1 MRASLQTRETNTTPA
16 PSGLLQR
23 ACACGQHTGGGECF
37 ACEEERRSLQRST
50 LNPENNTPKFNEV
63 PPIVHEVLRSPGQ
76 SLDPATR
83 AFFEPRFGHDFSGVR
98 VHTDA
103 RAADSAAAID
113 SLAYTSGRNVVFQ
126 RGHYQP
132 DTLEGKLV
140 LAHELAHVI
149 QQSGSISAP
158 AGIGSAEDSSEHE
171 ADSIADSVIR
181 GEQVQGVAVQSNR
194 IQRWPYRVMPGDT
207 LGRIAQRFNTT
218 VDELRRLNNLPNTNI
233 RVGQQIEVGPIAGC
247 TLPFPTDRD
256 TQILAGVIF
265 AEAEGARATNDER
278 ETIAWAF
285 LNSVQHTLSLCDGT
299 ICSQLNQR
307 RRAAQCIIERRD
319 LGDSILEAVRIG
331 STAYNGP
338 RWNMVMSGNALLPL
352 ANLCLLSPPSEI
364 TALRNAINVAET
376 VMISSVPPNN
386 FVRLNRAANHP
397 PSPRMERAGAVAGHT
412 FYRFKAGRECG

>member
-1 MRASLQTRETNTTPA
+1 MCPRVA
-16 PSGLLQR
+16 
-23 ACACGQHTGGGECF
+23 
-37 ACEEERRSLQRST
+37 RR
-50 LNPENNTPKFNEV
+50 
-63 PPIVHEVLRSPGQ
+63 
-76 SLDPATR
+76 
-83 AFFEPRFGHDFSGVR
+83 
-98 VHTDA
+98 
-103 RAADSAAAID
+103 
-113 SLAYTSGRNVVFQ
+113 
-126 RGHYQP
+126 
-132 DTLEGKLV
+132 
-140 LAHELAHVI
+140 
-149 QQSGSISAP
+149 
-158 AGIGSAEDSSEHE
+158 
-171 ADSIADSVIR
+171 
-181 GEQVQGVAVQSNR
+181 
-194 IQRWPYRVMPGDT
+194 M
-207 LGRIAQRFNTT
+207 AQRFNTT

-247 TLPFPTDRD
+247 TLPLPTDRD

-338 RWNMVMSGNALLPL
+338 RCNMVMSGNALLPL